1 MATKKQAVRQKAGVR
16 LSRPLRQYITR
27 LAADTPPQVKRMLA
41 AEREAIG
48 KYASISENHLAQDVH
63 EVTTAHARVWYQS
76 LLAGRMPTAA
86 ELEPFAEAGRRRI
99 HQGFDLPS
107 LLHAVRVAAM
117 VLWNTLLEA
126 TRENAEVRTEL
137 LFKVSPFLLQHF
149 DLFSQALS
157 RGYIEEGQQR
167 ARWRERL
174 QNELCDLL
182 FSRPDDLPRFRELAR
197 ALDLDAAAAHAA
209 LAIRLGNGRGAGQ
222 EEPTDVAA
230 LLRKMAPA
238 LGVAASAVVTTFR
251 YGLLLLWLPAPRGES
266 LVLQEQHMARQAAG
280 LIGGKLDI
288 TAVGVGL
295 PGTGPGGW
303 RDSAEQALQALEVG
317 RGLDAAATG
326 DAVHRYT
333 ELALDDAVRGS
344 RGVTRYLAS
353 LLERLAA
360 EPALLETLEAFFR
373 HRQHRKACAGEL
385 GIHINT
391 LAYRLERIESLLGAQ
406 LDDPSWL
413 ARLYSAVRL
422 GASRHTA

>member
-1 MATKKQAVRQKAGVR
+1 MKTRAAQQKTELR
-16 LSRPLRQYITR
+16 LSRPLRKYIER
-27 LAADTPPQVKRMLA
+27 LAADTQSQVVRMMA

-48 KYASISENHLAQDVH
+48 RYASIRDQHLAQDVQ
-63 EVTTAHARVWYQS
+63 EVTAAHARVWYQS
-76 LLAGRMPTAA
+76 LLAGRMPGAA
-86 ELEPFAEAGRRRI
+86 ELEPFAEAGRRRV

-107 LLHAVRVAAM
+107 LLHAVRLAAM
-117 VLWNTLLEA
+117 VLWNTLLNA
-126 TRENAEVRTEL
+126 TRENPAVRNEL

-157 RGYIEEGQQR
+157 RGFIGEGQQR

-209 LAIRLGNGRGAGQ
+209 LALRLERGPAAQ
-222 EEPTDVAA
+222 EEAADAEA
-230 LLRKMAPA
+230 LLQKAAPL
-238 LGVAASAVVTTFR
+238 LGIAASAMVTTFR
-251 YGLLLLWLPAPRGES
+251 YGLLLLWLPAQHGEP
-266 LVLQEQHMARQAAG
+266 LVTQEQHLAQQAARLTG
-280 LIGGKLDI
+280 ARLGVS
-288 TAVGVGL
+288 AVGIGL
-295 PGTGPGGW
+295 PAAGPAGW
-303 RDSAEQALQALEVG
+303 RESAEQALQALELG
-317 RGLDAAATG
+317 RSLGLSEP
-326 DAVHRYT
+326 VQRYAG
-333 ELALDDAVRGS
+333 LALDDAVRGS

-360 EPALLETLEAFFR
+360 EPALMETLDAFFR

-391 LAYRLERIESLLGAQ
+391 LAYRLDRIETLLGAQ

-413 ARLYSAVRL
+413 ARLHAAVRL
-422 GASRHTA
+422 GSTRHAP

>member
-1 MATKKQAVRQKAGVR
+1 MKKQPQQHKPELK
-16 LSRPLRQYITR
+16 LSRPLRKYIEK
-27 LAADTPPQVKRMLA
+27 LAADTPPQVVRMMA

-48 KYASISENHLAQDVH
+48 KYASIREEHLTQDVH

-76 LLAGRMPTAA
+76 LLAGHMPTAA
-86 ELEPFAEAGRRRI
+86 ELEPFAEAGRRRV

-107 LLHAVRVAAM
+107 LLHAVRLAAM
-117 VLWNTLLEA
+117 VLWNTLLNA
-126 TRENAEVRTEL
+126 TRENPDVRTEL

-209 LAIRLGNGRGAGQ
+209 LALRLERGQAAQ
-222 EEPTDVAA
+222 EEAA
-230 LLRKMAPA
+230 DAEVLLQKAAPL
-238 LGVAASAVVTTFR
+238 LGIAASAMVTTFR
-251 YGLLLLWLPAPRGES
+251 YGLLLLWLPAQHGEP
-266 LVLQEQHMARQAAG
+266 LVTQELHLAQQAARLTG
-280 LIGGKLDI
+280 AKLGVA
-288 TAVGVGL
+288 AVGIGL
-295 PGTGPGGW
+295 PAAGPGGW
-303 RDSAEQALQALEVG
+303 RESAEQALQALELG
-317 RGLDAAATG
+317 RSLGLPEP
-326 DAVHRYT
+326 VQRYAG
-333 ELALDDAVRGS
+333 LALDDAVRGS

-391 LAYRLERIESLLGAQ
+391 LAYRLDRIETLLGAQ
-406 LDDPSWL
+406 LDEPSWL
-413 ARLYSAVRL
+413 ARLHAAVRL
-422 GASRHTA
+422 GSTRHPP